1 MNLLSQVIKKNQ
13 GLAAIA
19 KAVREHKDNIIEAN
33 ALDIEAYLKQNGM
46 SESLLDRLTLTSERI
61 EGMAKVWRE
70 VLLKDPIGTVLDG
83 MVQSNG
89 LKIEKVR
96 VPLGV
101 IGMIYEARPNLTS
114 DAAALCLKSGNAVIL
129 RGGKRSIPLNQCIT
143 NIMQSCIRASRFVR
157 KLCPACAEYQ

>member
-1 MNLLSQVIKKNQ
+1 MTELEQMGKRAKEAARELAFAGDKKNQ

-19 KAVREHKDNIIEAN
+19 KALREHKDNIIEAN
-33 ALDIEAYLKQNGM
+33 ALDIEAAKQNGM

-61 EGMAKVWRE
+61 EGMAKGVEE
-70 VLLKDPIGTVLDG
+70 VLALKDPIGTVLDG

-101 IGMIYEARPNLTS
+101 IGMIYEARCDFRCS
-114 DAAALCLKSGNAVIL
+114 GALFKIG
-129 RGGKRSIPLNQCIT
+129 
-143 NIMQSCIRASRFVR
+143 
-157 KLCPACAEYQ
+157 

>member
-1 MNLLSQVIKKNQ
+1 M
-13 GLAAIA
+13 
-19 KAVREHKDNIIEAN
+19 
-33 ALDIEAYLKQNGM
+33 DIEAAKQNGM

-61 EGMAKVWRE
+61 EGMAKGVEE
-70 VLLKDPIGTVLDG
+70 VLALKDPIGTVLDG

-101 IGMIYEARPNLTS
+101 IGMIYEARPNVTS

-129 RGGKRSIPLNQCIT
+129 RGGKEAFHSNQCIT
-143 NIMQSCIRASRFVR
+143 NIMQAALEQVLSLIHI
-157 KLCPACAEYQ
+157 